1 MRTVEAPERAAQ
13 VLATR
18 PAALV
23 SDIDGTLSP
32 IAPSPEEAYV
42 LPECRAALKAL
53 ATRLDLVAVL
63 SGRPAEQA
71 RLMVALDELL
81 YVGNHGLEL
90 WDQVRG
96 YRSEATAYEAE
107 TARIFRRLENEIESI
122 QGVRLENKETVI
134 AIHYRASS
142 QPDDARRK
150 ILDAAT
156 RVLAGTTF
164 TVREGK
170 KVVELRPPMA
180 ADKGTVV
187 TSLVEGVS
195 AQEHRLYRRRPDRRR
210 RHQEGQRAAPAG
222 NGRRPDPGRDRRRDA
237 GGTDCRGRRPTARA
251 QRRGRL
257 SACAVNSVSP
267 THRLK
272 SPEGIIQQ
280 E

>member
-1 MRTVEAPERAAQ
+1 MRTEEAWERATR

-23 SDIDGTLSP
+23 SDVDGTLSP

-42 LPECRAALKAL
+42 LPECRAALKVL

-81 YVGNHGLEL
+81 YVGNHGLDL
-90 WDQVRG
+90 WDRVRG
-96 YRSEATAYEAE
+96 YRSEATAYQAE
-107 TARIFRRLENEIESI
+107 TARIFRRLENEIEGI
-122 QGVRLENKETVI
+122 QGARLENKEIVI

-164 TVREGK
+164 TVSEGK

-180 ADKGTVV
+180 ADKGSVV
-187 TSLVEGVS
+187 TSLVEEY
-195 AQEHRLYRRRPDRRR
+195 Q
-210 RHQEGQRAAPAG
+210 
-222 NGRRPDPGRDRRRDA
+222 
-237 GGTDCRGRRPTARA
+237 
-251 QRRGRL
+251 
-257 SACAVNSVSP
+257 
-267 THRLK
+267 LK
-272 SPEGIIQQ
+272 SIVFIGDDLTDVDAIRKVRDLRQQ
-280 E
+280 GLVAGLTLGVTGDETPAELTAEADALLPGPSAVATFLLALSTALPQHTA